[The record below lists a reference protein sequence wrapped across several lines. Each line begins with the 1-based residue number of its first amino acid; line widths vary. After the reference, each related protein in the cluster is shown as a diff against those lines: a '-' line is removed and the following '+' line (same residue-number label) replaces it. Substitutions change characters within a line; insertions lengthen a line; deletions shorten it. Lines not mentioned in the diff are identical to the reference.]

1 MWSARYLALV
11 VAASPSLTWAGID
24 LTTTLTLNN
33 VSAAANTNQQFPGSK
48 TRQNQQWLSTRGQ
61 LGPVQLQLTYANSQ
75 ISGQPDQGDLVV
87 EELVLDHNSGDWDFS
102 LGVKRLDWG
111 VGYGYRPLS
120 LFEHTDRL
128 SLVTP
133 LNPGAALVS
142 ASRYG
147 ATDAWTVLCA
157 AESENALEN
166 SFRSDLRCVARAFAL
181 VGDWDLQGLVS
192 NRSDT
197 GLSLGASFST
207 VVGDSTEFHGS
218 TYLSERKV
226 AAEGL
231 PPDENDGGSTV
242 EVLLGVT
249 HTTESNL
256 TLIGE
261 VWRDET
267 LRTSIGEPVDYVMGR
282 ATYVNDTIE
291 PSITALHTPEDGGL
305 ALTLG
310 ATSSWANGAELN
322 YGVREYVGPNDAF
335 YTKLPDKRQFYVEF
349 SAAF

>member
-1 MWSARYLALV
+1 MSCLALV
-11 VAASPSLTWAGID
+11 VATCPNLVYAGIA
-24 LTTTLTLNN
+24 LTTTLTLNH

-75 ISGQPDQGDLVV
+75 VSGEPGQSDLVV
-87 EELVLDHNSGDWDFS
+87 EELVLDHNRGDWDFS

-120 LFEHTDRL
+120 LFEHSDRL

-142 ASRYG
+142 ISRYG

-157 AESENALEN
+157 AESEGVLEN
-166 SFRSDLRCVARAFAL
+166 TFRSDLRCVARAFAL

-192 NRSDT
+192 KRSNT

-218 TYLSERKV
+218 TYLSEHKV
-226 AAEGL
+226 AAKGL
-231 PPDENDGGSTV
+231 PPDGNDGESTV

-249 HTTESNL
+249 HTTENNL

-282 ATYVNDTIE
+282 AAYVNDTFE
-291 PSITALHTPEDGGL
+291 PSIIALYSPEDGGL

-310 ATSSWANGAELN
+310 ATSTWANGAELS
-322 YGVREYVGPNDAF
+322 YGAREYLGPDDAF

>member
-1 MWSARYLALV
+1 MWCARCLALV
-11 VAASPSLTWAGID
+11 VATSPNLVWASID
-24 LTTTLTLNN
+24 LTSTLTLNN

-75 ISGQPDQGDLVV
+75 ISGQPDQGNLVV
-87 EELVLDHNSGDWDFS
+87 EELVLDHNAGDWDFS

-120 LFEHTDRL
+120 LFEQSDRL

-142 ASRYG
+142 VSRYG
-147 ATDAWTVLCA
+147 ATDAWTLLCA
-157 AESENALEN
+157 AESEDALEN
-166 SFRSDLRCVARAFAL
+166 TFRSDLRCVARAFAL
-181 VGDWDLQGLVS
+181 VGDWDLQGLIS
-192 NRSDT
+192 QRSDT
-197 GLSLGASFST
+197 GLSFGASFST
-207 VVGDSTEFHGS
+207 VVGDATEFHGS

-226 AAEGL
+226 AAAGL
-231 PPDENDGGSTV
+231 PPDENDGESTV
-242 EVLLGVT
+242 EILLGVT
-249 HTTESNL
+249 HTTDNNL

-267 LRTSIGEPVDYVMGR
+267 LHTSIGEPVDYVMGR
-282 ATYVNDTIE
+282 VAYINDIIE
-291 PSITALHTPEDGGL
+291 PTITALHTPEDGGL